1 MAEEFGITAEPRGEE
16 PDSAED
22 GVRRGRLSPDDWL
35 DAARQVLIRS
45 GVNSVKVDGL
55 ARDLNVT
62 RGSFYWHFADRAD
75 LLDRLLTSWV
85 AHNTGP
91 FMRVL
96 EADRGEP
103 VVQLLRYCEVWL
115 DDGLF
120 DPDFDAAVRDWA
132 RGSEAVSLVVR
143 RADDERVAV
152 LVTLFADLGY
162 DHDEAIVRARTLYY
176 HQVGY
181 FALKIEQPLE
191 ERLALLPVYFRVL
204 TGFPLPPGRLRAVR
218 PPGTVPTD

>member
-1 MAEEFGITAEPRGEE
+1 MAEASGSAAVAQGEE
-16 PDSAED
+16 PDSVDEGA
-22 GVRRGRLSPDDWL
+22 RRGRLSPEDWL
-35 DAARQVLIRS
+35 DAARHVLIRS
-45 GVNSVKVDGL
+45 GVTSVKVDGL

-62 RGSFYWHFADRAD
+62 RGSFYWHFVDRAD

-96 EADRGEP
+96 EVDQGEP
-103 VVQLLRYCEVWL
+103 IVQLLRYCEVWL
-115 DDGLF
+115 DGSLF

-132 RGSEAVSLVVR
+132 RGSEAVALVVR

-152 LVTLFADLGY
+152 LVRLFTELGY
-162 DHDEAIVRARTLYY
+162 DPSEATVRARTLYY
-176 HQVGY
+176 HQIGY
-181 FALKIEQPLE
+181 FALKIEQSLD

-204 TGFPLPPGRLRAVR
+204 TGFPLPPGRLRVA
-218 PPGTVPTD
+218 PTSAGAPTT

>member
-1 MAEEFGITAEPRGEE
+1 MIDESRVSPGV
-16 PDSAED
+16 PDDLPETVED
-22 GVRRGRLSPDDWL
+22 GVRRVRLTPEDWL
-35 DAARQVLIRS
+35 EAARQTLIRS

-62 RGSFYWHFADRAD
+62 RGSFYWHFGDRAD

-91 FMRVL
+91 FVRVL
-96 EADRGEP
+96 EADPGEP

-115 DDGLF
+115 DGSLF

-132 RGSEAVSLVVR
+132 RGSEAVALVVR

-152 LVTLFADLGY
+152 LVRLFTELGY
-162 DHDEAIVRARTLYY
+162 DQTEATVRARTLYY

-181 FALKIEQPLE
+181 FALKIEQSLD

-204 TGFPLPPGRLRAVR
+204 TGFPLPPGRLRVA
-218 PPGTVPTD
+218 PTLTGLSAA

>member
-1 MAEEFGITAEPRGEE
+1 MTDDRGAPADDRDAESDPV
-16 PDSAED
+16 ED
-22 GVRRGRLSPDDWL
+22 GTRRTRLSPEDWL
-35 DAARQVLIRS
+35 DAARRVLIRS
-45 GVNSVKVDGL
+45 GINAVKVDGL

-62 RGSFYWHFADRAD
+62 RGSFYWHFVDRAD

-85 AHNTGP
+85 GHNTGP

-96 EADRGEP
+96 EADHSEP

-115 DDGLF
+115 DGDLF

-132 RGSEAVSLVVR
+132 RGSDGVAQVVR

-152 LVTLFADLGY
+152 LTRLFMEVGY
-162 DHDEAIVRARTLYY
+162 DRTEATVRARTLYY

-181 FALKIEQPLE
+181 FALKIEQSLE
-191 ERLALLPVYFRVL
+191 ERLDLLPVYFRVL
-204 TGFPLPPGRLRAVR
+204 TGFPLPPGRLRVA
-218 PPGTVPTD
+218 PSSTG